1 MTKKKLIDKKRR
13 LEEQIEKC
21 SARLSELKQEHK
33 ELTEKIKQA
42 EDAEIIAYIDKLGL
56 TYEQAMQFIQEIAQA
71 QE

>member
-1 MTKKKLIDKKRR
+1 MTKKKLTDKKRR

>member
-21 SARLSELKQEHK
+21 SARLAELKQEHK